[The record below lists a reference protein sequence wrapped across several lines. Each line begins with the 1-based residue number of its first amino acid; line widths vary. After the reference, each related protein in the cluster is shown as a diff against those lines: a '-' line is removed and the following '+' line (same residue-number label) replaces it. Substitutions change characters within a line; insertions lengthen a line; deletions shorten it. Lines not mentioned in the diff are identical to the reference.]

1 VSAQPGPLPNGKR
14 IREWLL
20 ESTVVVGEES
30 EGEYGKE
37 PEDRSIK
44 ELLEY
49 SLIPVD
55 KPAGQTSHQVTAWV
69 KRLLGVDRA
78 GHSGTLDPLA
88 TGLLPVATGRATKVL
103 QALLLGPKEYYAVM
117 RLHDPVPDEQLR
129 AVVSEF
135 TGQIYQ
141 RPPVR
146 SRVKRERRIRTVYEL
161 EIVERKGNLVLLR
174 SLVQAGTYIRKLVYD
189 MGEVLGPGATMVELR
204 RTRVCELRERDH
216 IVRLHDL
223 AYAVRLWREGEEAE
237 LRRILLPIEA
247 GMTHLK
253 PVVAKDTAVDAVAHG
268 SYLAAPGVAR
278 MHPGIVK
285 GDIVALFTHKGELVA
300 LASAEMGYEEVEE
313 RGSGI
318 ALRPLRVVMQ
328 PGVYPRSWKGG
339 RGATGESGHPPA
351 LEGEPKL

>member
-1 VSAQPGPLPNGKR
+1 
-14 IREWLL
+14 
-20 ESTVVVGEES
+20 
-30 EGEYGKE
+30 
-37 PEDRSIK
+37 
-44 ELLEY
+44 
-49 SLIPVD
+49 
-55 KPAGQTSHQVTAWV
+55 
-69 KRLLGVDRA
+69 
-78 GHSGTLDPLA
+78 
-88 TGLLPVATGRATKVL
+88 
-103 QALLLGPKEYYAVM
+103 
-117 RLHDPVPDEQLR
+117 
-129 AVVSEF
+129 
-135 TGQIYQ
+135 
-141 RPPVR
+141 
-146 SRVKRERRIRTVYEL
+146 
-161 EIVERKGNLVLLR
+161 
-174 SLVQAGTYIRKLVYD
+174 
-189 MGEVLGPGATMVELR
+189 
-204 RTRVCELRERDH
+204 
-216 IVRLHDL
+216 VRLHDL

-339 RGATGESGHPPA
+339 RGAAGESGHPPA